1 MTFDGEWE
9 ISVQTP
15 MGPQKS
21 MLSVVHG
28 DGDAL
33 TGELRGNGETVAIR
47 DGSIDGD
54 AVAFKADVTKPFG
67 MTIAF
72 TAKVDGD
79 SLAGEAQ
86 AGVFPPSPLSG
97 ARQ

>member
-9 ISVQTP
+9 LSVQTP
-15 MGPQKS
+15 MGAQKS
-21 MLSVVHG
+21 MLSVAS

-33 TGELRGNGETVAIR
+33 TGELRGNGETVHIR
-47 DGSIDGD
+47 DGSVDGD

-72 TAKVDGD
+72 TGKVDGD

>member
-9 ISVQTP
+9 LSVQTP
-15 MGPQKS
+15 MGAQKS
-21 MLSVVHG
+21 VLSVAS
-28 DGDAL
+28 DGNAL
-33 TGELRGNGETVAIR
+33 TGELRGNGETVPIH
-47 DGSIDGD
+47 DGSVDGD
-54 AVAFKADVTKPFG
+54 AVAFKAAVTKPFG

-79 SLAGEAQ
+79 ALSGEAQ
-86 AGVFPPSPLSG
+86 AGTFPPSPLSG

>member
-21 MLSVVHG
+21 MLSVMHS

-47 DGSIDGD
+47 DASVDGD

-72 TAKVDGD
+72 TGTVDGD
-79 SLAGEAQ
+79 SLSGEAQ
-86 AGVFPPSPLSG
+86 AGTFPPSPLSG
-97 ARQ
+97 SRQ

>member
-9 ISVQTP
+9 LSVQTP
-15 MGPQKS
+15 MGAQKS
-21 MLSVVHG
+21 MLSVTSE
-28 DGDAL
+28 GDAL
-33 TGELRGNGETVAIR
+33 TGELRGNGETVPIR
-47 DGSIDGD
+47 DGSVDGD

-79 SLAGEAQ
+79 ALSGEAQ

-97 ARQ
+97 VRQ